1 MASTE
6 NTGVRLDV
14 VFTVIR
20 QGVKWGHT
28 KIRYNFYKLQLY
40 YNFHFFYNHSIGGAY
55 IYTEA
60 SSRTVN
66 QTARLQSVLVRPTRN
81 TATSCLSF
89 WYHMYGSSIGAL
101 NIYIQRGASMGSPLW
116 TRKGTQGNK
125 WINAKITISQ
135 TAAYNVRMRH
145 YL

>member
-1 MASTE
+1 M
-6 NTGVRLDV
+6 
-14 VFTVIR
+14 
-20 QGVKWGHT
+20 
-28 KIRYNFYKLQLY
+28 Y
-40 YNFHFFYNHSIGGAY
+40 YHFIGGAY

-66 QTARLQSVLVRPTRN
+66 QTARLQSVLVRPTRT

-89 WYHMYGSSIGAL
+89 WYHMYGSNIGAL
-101 NIYIQRGASMGSPLW
+101 NIYIQRGALLGSPLW

-135 TAAYNVRMRH
+135 TTQYNVRMRH
-145 YL
+145 NL